1 MRWRRITAD
10 GRCDKGGKRPAGD
23 VRPWSESARSL
34 PHPLLHLPRWVTPY
48 SSRRWLTF
56 RPREADWRDC
66 ISDRLHPD
74 LPIFFPLPDYQSAG
88 QRQLCRSRRI
98 PLPNPTSI
106 CRRLQQAFC
115 PGQGRKEERLYEER
129 RRSGVVG
136 KVSRDP
142 KKNAAD
148 RCQIL
153 RPSFRALWA
162 RWRICRLRI
171 DGVQSEARQTGHR
184 VRHGRNVHR
193 CVSFFRPVR
202 AVFRKCRGE
211 YQDCLSAI
219 IDRDRGG
226 VSGSVREIVGG

>member
-48 SSRRWLTF
+48 DTRRWLTF

-98 PLPNPTSI
+98 PLPDPTSI
-106 CRRLQQAFC
+106 CGRLQQAFR
-115 PGQGRKEERLYEER
+115 PGQGGKEERLYEER
-129 RRSGVVG
+129 RRAGVVG
-136 KVSRDP
+136 KVSLDP
-142 KKNAAD
+142 LK
-148 RCQIL
+148 RTQLTGVRFSGL
-153 RPSFRALWA
+153 RSVLSGPAGGFVGCALTAYSPKRA
-162 RWRICRLRI
+162 
-171 DGVQSEARQTGHR
+171 
-184 VRHGRNVHR
+184 
-193 CVSFFRPVR
+193 RPVIGFDMGGTSTD
-202 AVFRKCRGE
+202 VCRFPGQYE
-211 YQDCLSAI
+211 LSFE
-219 IDRDRGG
+219 
-226 VSGSVREIVGG
+226 SVVANIKIACPQLSIETVAA